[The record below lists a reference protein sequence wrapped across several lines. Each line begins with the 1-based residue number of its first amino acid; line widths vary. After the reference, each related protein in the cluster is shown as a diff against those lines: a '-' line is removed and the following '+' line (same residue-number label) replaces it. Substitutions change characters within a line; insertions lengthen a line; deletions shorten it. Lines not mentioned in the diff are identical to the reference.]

1 MSLSTASC
9 LSRGMAGTQGNRSVV
24 EASPCCKV
32 SSLGVKKAAVA
43 LSLAAHRFFWSFFFP
58 NFRFQYFFVGE
69 GGFLQPWNFLR
80 VES

>member
-43 LSLAAHRFFWSFFFP
+43 LSLAAHRFFWSFFFLIFDS
-58 NFRFQYFFVGE
+58 NT
-69 GGFLQPWNFLR
+69 FLLGRGAFCNPGIF
-80 VES
+80 

>member
-32 SSLGVKKAAVA
+32 SSLGVKEAAVA
-43 LSLAAHRFFWSFFFP
+43 LSLAAHRFFWSFFFFLIFDS
-58 NFRFQYFFVGE
+58 NTFFL
-69 GGFLQPWNFLR
+69 GGGVCNPGF
-80 VES
+80 S